1 MANVTIAIP
10 TNRNS
15 TIVGVFGEN
24 DDHDEMGSGYLGNN
38 LGCHD
43 CDQVLV
49 FRTQTAEEGL
59 KESLLSVIT
68 ASDNV
73 TLDVLNEAFC
83 RDAEAF
89 SEAFQV
95 Y

>member
-1 MANVTIAIP
+1 MGIALAVMIKK
-10 TNRNS
+10 TKEKNNIRD
-15 TIVGVFGEN
+15 FG
-24 DDHDEMGSGYLGNN
+24 
-38 LGCHD
+38 D

-68 ASDNV
+68 ASDNA

-95 Y
+95 SMLKMILMMMMTMLKR